1 MQAPVRATTRRAKS
15 DQGLDTRIEIITP
28 ENIAFEYRLAGPF
41 SRLPAYLVDMVIRI
55 GLLLLVTILAGV
67 GFTILGASAAAWMI
81 GLLVWFALEWF
92 YGGLFEI
99 YWNGQTP
106 GKRMFGLRVVS
117 LDGRPISAMQAI
129 LRNLLR
135 AIDQQP
141 LVTFQLGLIAAA
153 MNGRFQRLG
162 DLAAGTM
169 VVVHQRQR
177 LTDLARI
184 DHPEAR
190 RLAEQLPAQFVVH
203 RSLSQVLAKYAD
215 RRSQFSPSRRNE
227 IAGRL
232 GHALCQQL
240 SLPPE
245 TDHDALL
252 CALYQHAFLSPHSK
266 MAGGPPNQDDAPT
279 ARKS

>member
-1 MQAPVRATTRRAKS
+1 MQTLVRATTRSAKS
-15 DQGLDTRIEIITP
+15 DKAIDTRIEIITP

-41 SRLPAYLVDMVIRI
+41 SRLPAYLVDMVIRV
-55 GLLLLVTILAGV
+55 GLLLLVGLLAGI
-67 GFTILGASAAAWMI
+67 GFTILGTSTAAWMV
-81 GLLVWFALEWF
+81 GLLAWFALEWF

-117 LDGRPISAMQAI
+117 IDGRPISAMQAI

-141 LVTFQLGLIAAA
+141 LITFQLGLIAAA
-153 MNGRFQRLG
+153 TNGRFQRLG

-184 DHPEAR
+184 DHPEGR

-203 RSLSQVLAKYAD
+203 RSLSHVLAKYVD
-215 RRSQFSPSRRNE
+215 RRSQFSQARRSE
-227 IAGRL
+227 IASRL
-232 GHALCQQL
+232 GHPLCRQL

-245 TDHDALL
+245 TNHDALL
-252 CALYQHAFLSPHSK
+252 CALYQHAFLSRHGK
-266 MAGGPPNQDDAPT
+266 MAAGTSSQDEMPAGP
-279 ARKS
+279 S